1 MLPKVFREYDIRGI
15 AGSEITDSDVSIL
28 GRAFGTY
35 MARQGKRRIVVG
47 RDCRL
52 TSDRYRDLLIKGLL
66 ESGMD
71 IIDIGVCPTPLLY
84 FAIRHLDRE
93 GGMMITASHNPPE
106 YNGFKVCNGFDT
118 IAGAEIQKLGHIV
131 QSGDFTSAEG
141 RIDHFDILTP
151 YLDFVAGNIRL
162 EGSLRVGVDAGNG
175 TGGPV
180 ATAILKRLGCE
191 IYPIYCDM
199 DGTFPN
205 HEPDPTIMENL
216 EDLRN
221 LILKERLDVGV
232 AYDGD
237 SDRLGVVDHRGEVVF
252 GDKLMVIFARE
263 ILSRR
268 PGSVFISEVK
278 CSKTLYDD
286 IEKRG
291 GHAVMWK
298 TGHSLIKAKMKEV
311 DAQLAGE
318 MSGHIFFKDRYFGFD
333 DAIYASCRLL
343 EVLTRTG
350 KRIPEL
356 LDGIPATHTTPEI
369 RIECPDE
376 IKFEVVERAKR
387 EFKGKNLK
395 VIDIDGA
402 RITFPD
408 GWGLVRASN
417 TQPVLVLRYEAETM
431 DRLGE
436 IRDMIEPMIDR
447 IKREYL
453 RDGAKDADVQSP
465 TFV

>member
-52 TSDRYRDLLIKGLL
+52 TSDRYRDLLVGGLIQ
-66 ESGMD
+66 SGMD
-71 IIDIGVCPTPLLY
+71 VVDIGVCPTPLFY
-84 FAIRHLDRE
+84 FAIRRLDRE

-118 IAGAEIQKLGHIV
+118 IAGAEIRKLGRIA
-131 QSGDFTSAEG
+131 QSGDFTAAEG
-141 RIDHFDILTP
+141 RLDHFDILTP
-151 YLDFVAGNIRL
+151 YIDFVAGNIRL
-162 EGSLRVGVDAGNG
+162 EGRPRVGIDAGNG

-180 ATAILKRLGCE
+180 AIAILKRLGCE

-216 EDLRN
+216 VDLRN
-221 LILKERLDVGV
+221 LVLREGLDVGV

-237 SDRLGVVDHRGEVVF
+237 GDRLGVIDHRGEVVF
-252 GDKLMVIFARE
+252 GDKLMIIFARE
-263 ILSRR
+263 ILSRL

-286 IEKRG
+286 IERHG
-291 GHAVMWK
+291 GHAIMWK
-298 TGHSLIKAKMKEV
+298 AGHSLIKAKMKEV

-333 DAIYASCRLL
+333 DAMYASCRLL
-343 EVLTRTG
+343 EVLTKTG

-356 LDGIPATHTTPEI
+356 LDGVPATHTTPEI

-387 EFKGKNLK
+387 EFKEKNLK

-402 RITFPD
+402 RITFAD

-417 TQPVLVLRYEAETM
+417 TQPVLVLRYEAETLA
-431 DRLGE
+431 RLGE
-436 IRDMIEPMIDR
+436 IRDLIEPTIER
-447 IKREYL
+447 IKRMLERQQLVDYL
-453 RDGAKDADVQSP
+453 SG
-465 TFV
+465 TG

>member
-1 MLPKVFREYDIRGI
+1 MLSKVFREYDIRGI
-15 AGSEITDSDVSIL
+15 VGTEITDPDVSAL

-35 MARQGKRRIVVG
+35 MAREGKRRVVVG

-52 TSDRYRDLLIKGLL
+52 SSDRYRDLLVGGLL
-66 ESGMD
+66 QSGMD
-71 IIDIGVCPTPLLY
+71 VVDIGVCPTPVFY

-118 IAGAEIQKLGHIV
+118 IAGDEIKKLARILE
-131 QSGDFTSAEG
+131 SGDFTSAEG
-141 RIDHFDILTP
+141 SLDHFDIVTP
-151 YLDFVAGNIRL
+151 YIDFVTENIRL
-162 EGSLRVGVDAGNG
+162 ESGLRVGIDGGNA

-180 ATAILKRLGCE
+180 ATAIIEKLGCE

-205 HEPDPTIMENL
+205 HEPDPTVMENVA
-216 EDLRN
+216 DLRK
-221 LILKERLDVGV
+221 LVLREGLDVGI

-237 SDRLGVVDHRGEVVF
+237 SDRLGVIDHRGEIVF
-252 GDKLMVIFARE
+252 GDKLMIIFARE

-286 IEKRG
+286 IERHG
-291 GHAVMWK
+291 GVAIMWK
-298 TGHSLIKAKMKEV
+298 TGHSLIKAKMKEAG
-311 DAQLAGE
+311 AQLAGE

-333 DAIYASCRLL
+333 DGIYSSCRLL
-343 EVLTRTG
+343 EILSRTK

-356 LDGIPATHTTPEI
+356 LDDVPQTFTTPEI
-369 RIECPDE
+369 RVECADE

-387 EFKGKNLK
+387 EFKEKNLK
-395 VIDIDGA
+395 IIDIDGA

-417 TQPVLVLRYEAETM
+417 TQPVLVLRYEAETPE
-431 DRLGE
+431 RLDE
-436 IRDMIEPMIDR
+436 IRELIESTIER
-447 IKREYL
+447 IKGEY
-453 RDGAKDADVQSP
+453 VIP
-465 TFV
+465 

>member
-15 AGSEITDSDVSIL
+15 VGVEITDPDVSTL

-35 MARQGKRRIVVG
+35 MARQGKRRVVVG

-52 TSDRYRDLLIKGLL
+52 SSDRYRDLLVSGMLL
-66 ESGMD
+66 SGMD
-71 IIDIGVCPTPLLY
+71 VVDIGVCPTPLLY

-118 IAGAEIQKLGHIV
+118 ILGPEIQKLRRIV
-131 QSGDFTSAEG
+131 DSKDFITG
-141 RIDHFDILTP
+141 KGNLDHFDIITP
-151 YLDFVAGNIRL
+151 YADFVTANIRL
-162 EGSLRVGVDAGNG
+162 QSRLRVGVDGGNA

-191 IYPIYCDM
+191 IYPIYCEM

-205 HEPDPTIMENL
+205 HEPDPTVLENL
-216 EDLRN
+216 TDLRN
-221 LILKERLDVGV
+221 LVLRERLNVGI

-237 SDRLGVVDHRGEVVF
+237 SDRLGVIDHLGGVVF
-252 GDKLMVIFARE
+252 GDKLMIIFARE

-278 CSKTLYDD
+278 CSKTLFDD
-286 IEKRG
+286 IENKG
-291 GHAVMWK
+291 GVAIMWK
-298 TGHSLIKAKMKEV
+298 AGHSLIKAKMKEMG
-311 DAQLAGE
+311 AALAGE
-318 MSGHIFFKDRYFGFD
+318 MSGHVFFKDRYFGFD
-333 DAIYASCRLL
+333 DGIYSSCRLL
-343 EVLTRTG
+343 EILSSTG

-356 LDGIPATHTTPEI
+356 LDGVPHTHTTPEI
-369 RIECPDE
+369 RIDCPDE
-376 IKFEVVERAKR
+376 IKFEVIERAKR
-387 EFKGKNLK
+387 EFKEKNLN

-417 TQPVLVLRYEAETM
+417 TQPALVLRYEADTP
-431 DRLGE
+431 DRLDE
-436 IRDMIEPMIDR
+436 IRELIESTIER
-447 IKREYL
+447 IK
-453 RDGAKDADVQSP
+453 KNI
-465 TFV
+465 

>member
-1 MLPKVFREYDIRGI
+1 MLQKVFREYDIRGI
-15 AGSEITDSDVSIL
+15 AGSEITDPDVSTL

-52 TSDRYRDLLIKGLL
+52 SSDRYRDLLLGGLL

-71 IIDIGVCPTPLLY
+71 VVDIGVCPTPLFY

-118 IAGAEIQKLGHIV
+118 IAGAEIQKLAHIAR
-131 QSGDFTSAEG
+131 SGDFSSAEG
-141 RIDHFDILTP
+141 RLDHFDIISP
-151 YLDFVAGNIRL
+151 YVDFVTGNIRL
-162 EGSLRVGVDAGNG
+162 EGRLRVGVDGGNA

-180 ATAILKRLGCE
+180 AVAILKRLGCE

-205 HEPDPTIMENL
+205 HEPDPTVMENL
-216 EDLRN
+216 VDLRN
-221 LILKERLDVGV
+221 LVLRERLDVGV

-237 SDRLGVVDHRGEVVF
+237 GDRLGVIDHRGEVVF
-252 GDKLMVIFARE
+252 GDKLMIIFARE

-268 PGSVFISEVK
+268 PGSVFIAEVK
-278 CSKTLYDD
+278 CSKTLFDD
-286 IEKRG
+286 IELRG
-291 GHAVMWK
+291 GLAIMWK

-333 DAIYASCRLL
+333 DGIYASCRLL
-343 EVLTRTG
+343 EVLSRRG
-350 KRIPEL
+350 QSIPEL
-356 LDGIPATHTTPEI
+356 LDGVPAVHATPEI

-376 IKFEVVERAKR
+376 IKFEVVDRAKR
-387 EFKGKNLK
+387 EFKEKNLK

-417 TQPVLVLRYEAETM
+417 TQPVVVLRFEAQTL

-436 IRDMIEPMIDR
+436 IRDLIESTIER
-447 IKREYL
+447 IKE
-453 RDGAKDADVQSP
+453 DI
-465 TFV
+465 

>member
-15 AGSEITDSDVSIL
+15 AGSEITDPDVSTL

-52 TSDRYRDLLIKGLL
+52 TSDRYRDLLVGGLL
-66 ESGMD
+66 QSGMD
-71 IIDIGVCPTPLLY
+71 VVDIGVCPTPLLY

-118 IAGAEIQKLGHIV
+118 IAGAEIQKLAHIV
-131 QSGDFTSAEG
+131 RSGDFSSAEG
-141 RIDHFDILTP
+141 RLAHFDIISP
-151 YLDFVAGNIRL
+151 YVDFVTGNIRL
-162 EGSLRVGVDAGNG
+162 EGRLRVGVDGGNA

-205 HEPDPTIMENL
+205 HEPDPTVMENL
-216 EDLRN
+216 VDLRK
-221 LILKERLDVGV
+221 LVLRERLDAGI

-237 SDRLGVVDHRGEVVF
+237 GDRLGVLDHRGEVVF
-252 GDKLMVIFARE
+252 GDKLMIIFARE

-286 IEKRG
+286 IERQG
-291 GHAVMWK
+291 GLAIMWK

-333 DAIYASCRLL
+333 DGIYASCRLL
-343 EVLTRTG
+343 EILSRTG

-356 LDGIPATHTTPEI
+356 LDGVPATHTTPEI

-376 IKFEVVERAKR
+376 IKFEVVDRAKR
-387 EFKGKNLK
+387 EFKEKNLK
-395 VIDIDGA
+395 VIDTDGA

-417 TQPVLVLRYEAETM
+417 TQPVLVLRFEAESL

-436 IRDMIEPMIDR
+436 IRDLIESTIER
-447 IKREYL
+447 IKG
-453 RDGAKDADVQSP
+453 DI
-465 TFV
+465 

>member
-1 MLPKVFREYDIRGI
+1 MLQKVFREYDIRGI
-15 AGSEITDSDVSIL
+15 AGSEITDPDVSTL

-52 TSDRYRDLLIKGLL
+52 SSDRYRDLLVGGLL
-66 ESGMD
+66 QSGMD
-71 IIDIGVCPTPLLY
+71 VVDIGVCPTPVFY
-84 FAIRHLDRE
+84 FAIRRLDRE

-118 IAGAEIQKLGHIV
+118 IAGAEIQKLAQV
-131 QSGDFTSAEG
+131 ACSGDFNSAEG
-141 RIDHFDILTP
+141 RLDHFDIISP
-151 YLDFVAGNIRL
+151 YVDFVTGNIRL
-162 EGSLRVGVDAGNG
+162 EGRLRVGVDGGNA

-180 ATAILKRLGCE
+180 AVAILRRLGCE
-191 IYPIYCDM
+191 IYPIYCEM

-205 HEPDPTIMENL
+205 HEPDPTVMENL
-216 EDLRN
+216 VDLRN
-221 LILKERLDVGV
+221 LVLRERLDVGV

-237 SDRLGVVDHRGEVVF
+237 ADRLGVIDHRGEVVF
-252 GDKLMVIFARE
+252 GDKLMIIFARE

-268 PGSVFISEVK
+268 PGSIIISEVK
-278 CSKTLYDD
+278 SSKTLYDD
-286 IEKRG
+286 IERQG

-333 DAIYASCRLL
+333 DGIYASCRLL
-343 EVLTRTG
+343 EVLSGSG

-356 LDGIPATHTTPEI
+356 LDGVPAMHATPEI

-376 IKFEVVERAKR
+376 IKFEVVDRAKR
-387 EFKGKNLK
+387 EFKEKNLK

-402 RITFPD
+402 RITFAD

-417 TQPVLVLRYEAETM
+417 TQPVLVLRFEAQTL

-436 IRDMIEPMIDR
+436 VRDLIESTIER
-447 IKREYL
+447 IKG
-453 RDGAKDADVQSP
+453 D
-465 TFV
+465 F

>member
-15 AGSEITDSDVSIL
+15 VGVEITDPDVSTL

-35 MARQGKRRIVVG
+35 MARQGKRRVVVG

-52 TSDRYRDLLIKGLL
+52 SSDRYRDLLVSGMLL
-66 ESGMD
+66 SGMD
-71 IIDIGVCPTPLLY
+71 VVDIGVCPTPLLY

-118 IAGAEIQKLGHIV
+118 ILGPEIQKLRRIV
-131 QSGDFTSAEG
+131 DSKDFITG
-141 RIDHFDILTP
+141 KGNLDHFDIITP
-151 YLDFVAGNIRL
+151 YADFVTANIRL
-162 EGSLRVGVDAGNG
+162 QSRLRVGVDGGNA

-191 IYPIYCDM
+191 IYPIYCEM

-205 HEPDPTIMENL
+205 HEPDPTVLENL
-216 EDLRN
+216 TDLRN
-221 LILKERLDVGV
+221 LVLRERLDVGI

-237 SDRLGVVDHRGEVVF
+237 SDRLGVIDHLGGVVF
-252 GDKLMVIFARE
+252 GDKLMIIFARE

-278 CSKTLYDD
+278 CSKTLFDD
-286 IEKRG
+286 IENKG
-291 GHAVMWK
+291 GVAIMWK
-298 TGHSLIKAKMKEV
+298 AGHSLIKAKMKEMG
-311 DAQLAGE
+311 AALAGE
-318 MSGHIFFKDRYFGFD
+318 MSGHVFFKDRYFGFD
-333 DAIYASCRLL
+333 DGIYSSCRLL
-343 EVLTRTG
+343 EILSSTG

-356 LDGIPATHTTPEI
+356 LDGVPHTHTTPEI
-369 RIECPDE
+369 RIDCPDE
-376 IKFEVVERAKR
+376 IKFEVIERAKR
-387 EFKGKNLK
+387 EFKEKNLN

-417 TQPVLVLRYEAETM
+417 TQPALVLRYEA
-431 DRLGE
+431 DN
-436 IRDMIEPMIDR
+436 P
-447 IKREYL
+447 
-453 RDGAKDADVQSP
+453 
-465 TFV
+465 

>member
-1 MLPKVFREYDIRGI
+1 MLQKIFREYDIRGI
-15 AGSEITDSDVSIL
+15 AGSEITDSDVSTL

-52 TSDRYRDLLIKGLL
+52 TSDRYRDLLVGGLL
-66 ESGMD
+66 QSGMD
-71 IIDIGVCPTPLLY
+71 VVDIGVCPTPVFY
-84 FAIRHLDRE
+84 FAIRRLERE

-118 IAGAEIQKLGHIV
+118 IAGAEIQKLAHIAC
-131 QSGDFTSAEG
+131 SGDFSSAEG
-141 RIDHFDILTP
+141 RLDHFDIISP
-151 YLDFVAGNIRL
+151 YVDFVAGNIRL
-162 EGSLRVGVDAGNG
+162 KGRLRVGVDGGNA

-180 ATAILKRLGCE
+180 ATAILRKLGCE
-191 IYPIYCDM
+191 IYPIYCEM

-205 HEPDPTIMENL
+205 HEPDPTVMENL
-216 EDLRN
+216 VDLRN
-221 LILKERLDVGV
+221 LVLRERLDVGV

-237 SDRLGVVDHRGEVVF
+237 SDRLGVIDHRGEVVF
-252 GDKLMVIFARE
+252 GDKLMIIFARE

-268 PGSVFISEVK
+268 PGSVIISEVK

-286 IEKRG
+286 IERHG
-291 GHAVMWK
+291 GLAIMGK
-298 TGHSLIKAKMKEV
+298 TGHSLMKAKMKEV

-318 MSGHIFFKDRYFGFD
+318 MSGHMFFKDRYFGFD
-333 DAIYASCRLL
+333 DGIYASCRLL
-343 EVLTRTG
+343 EVLSRSG

-356 LDGIPATHTTPEI
+356 LDGVPAMHATPEI

-387 EFKGKNLK
+387 EFKDKNLK

-417 TQPVLVLRYEAETM
+417 TQPVLVLRFEAQTL

-436 IRDMIEPMIDR
+436 IRDLIESTIER
-447 IKREYL
+447 IKG
-453 RDGAKDADVQSP
+453 D
-465 TFV
+465 F